1 MKRAVRALGL
11 MAGGLLLIH
20 GVALA
25 QQDYPTKPV
34 TIIHGISAGGQTD
47 LSVRVL
53 GDALSRFFHQPF
65 VTIVKSGG
73 AQTIAVS
80 FVTRSAP
87 DGYTI
92 GHFYQ
97 GVFSTTPYL
106 QEVPYKFEDLTP
118 VIGWQMS
125 PQMLVCRSDAPYKNL
140 KELVA
145 AAKTQAISFGHNG
158 KGSATFMVPT
168 VFAKAAGIKLN
179 EVPFKGDPEQVAA
192 VLGGHIKLGTLTEV
206 AVRPLLEAGQIRVLV
221 NFAPQRTP
229 NSPEIPTFQEQG
241 FNIPIGV
248 PVGMIFVPRGTPE
261 AIIRKL
267 HDGVKQCLSDPKA
280 KAEFAKLKQTLFYV
294 DAKGML
300 EIIEKEREVCYPIL
314 KEAGLAK

>member
-1 MKRAVRALGL
+1 MRMIVRALGF
-11 MAGGLLLIH
+11 MVGVFLLTN
-20 GVALA
+20 GVAFS
-25 QQDYPTKPV
+25 QQDYPAKPV

-53 GDALSRFFHQPF
+53 GDALSRLFNQPF

-80 FVTRSAP
+80 YVARSAP

-106 QEVPYKFEDLTP
+106 QEIPYKFEDLMP

-125 PQMLVCRSDAPYKNL
+125 PQMLVCRRDAPYKDL

-145 AAKTQAISFGHNG
+145 AAKTQTISFGHNG

-168 VFAKAAGIKLN
+168 VFAKYAGIKLN

-192 VLGGHIKLGTLTEV
+192 VLGGHVKLGTLTEV
-206 AVRPLLEAGQIRVLV
+206 AARPLLESGEIRGLV

-229 NSPEIPTFQEQG
+229 NSPEIPTFKEQG

-248 PVGMIFVPRGTPE
+248 PVGMIFVPRGTP
-261 AIIRKL
+261 AAVIRKL
-267 HDGVKQCLSDPKA
+267 HDGIKQSIADPKA

-294 DAKGML
+294 DAKGMF
-300 EIIEKEREVCYPIL
+300 EIIEKEKEICYPIL
-314 KEAGLAK
+314 KDAGLAK